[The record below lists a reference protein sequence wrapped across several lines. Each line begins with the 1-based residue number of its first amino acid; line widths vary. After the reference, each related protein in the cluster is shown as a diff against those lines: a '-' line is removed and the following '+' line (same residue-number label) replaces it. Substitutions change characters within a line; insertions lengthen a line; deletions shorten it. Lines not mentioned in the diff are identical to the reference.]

1 MMSDHGG
8 GNAFADFYQRLVMSM
23 SKDDAE
29 TAVVSSLSKFDL
41 PSVFRVFNRGEY
53 FTVHGDD
60 AGGPRIER
68 PVRVSHEIRLFGGV
82 AADWH
87 VHDKPVILIVQ
98 GEQALADGFKAG
110 V

>member
-1 MMSDHGG
+1 V
-8 GNAFADFYQRLVMSM
+8 AFVILDDYGSAQRLQERKLINSE
-23 SKDDAE
+23 S
-29 TAVVSSLSKFDL
+29 
-41 PSVFRVFNRGEY
+41 